1 MFIVVNAQLKTES
14 NRFYICIYRLLSAL
28 TDLAEINN
36 IHLKIIMSVLLNVWS
51 IKVLLTLI
59 VVDGPNLSAIY
70 IYIYMGYWPSF
81 FDQDGWVSAKFLFC
95 VLMEWNRLKVHK
107 LAKKRTIQLW
117 SHLQR
122 TNLVNIK
129 GFIGIAF
136 GEFFFVD
143 HSG

>member
-36 IHLKIIMSVLLNVWS
+36 IHLKIIMSVFLNVWS

-70 IYIYMGYWPSF
+70 IYIYGLLTKLFRSRWLSIGQVP
-81 FDQDGWVSAKFLFC
+81 FLC
-95 VLMEWNRLKVHK
+95 AYGVKQ
-107 LAKKRTIQLW
+107 TQG
-117 SHLQR
+117 S
-122 TNLVNIK
+122 
-129 GFIGIAF
+129 
-136 GEFFFVD
+136 
-143 HSG
+143 

>member
-36 IHLKIIMSVLLNVWS
+36 IHLKIIMSVFLNVWS

-70 IYIYMGYWPSF
+70 IYIWVIDQAFSIKMAEYRPSSF
-81 FDQDGWVSAKFLFC
+81 FVCLWSETDSRFINSQ
-95 VLMEWNRLKVHK
+95 
-107 LAKKRTIQLW
+107 KKRTIQLW